1 VKKKT
6 KQFADRLNMK
16 GDKNMSHKTEF
27 LYLSEQDTIKAGV
40 LDAVK
45 CIDNAEEVFTLLSKG
60 DYLMGGSN
68 HNSHGLGIVF
78 PKESPFPNMPVAG
91 PDRRFVA
98 MPAYLGGRFDV
109 CGNKWYGSNA
119 ENPKK
124 GLPRSVLTVTLN
136 DKDTGEPLSFMSAN
150 LLSAA
155 RTGAVPGVA
164 ARHLARKDSEVV
176 TVLGC
181 GQINRSC
188 LRSILTQLPNAKKI
202 VCYDIFEE
210 AGKKFLGWAKEEL
223 GIDGIVTTDLE
234 EAVRAGEVITVAA
247 SRLKPLYIKDEWL
260 QEGVTLLITGPMQ
273 SDDSFWMNT
282 KLIYDNVRLHEA
294 YVQEAVESGDK
305 AASYASVIGGPIYT
319 LIDDGKIRP
328 LVESTSIGEVIL
340 GEKEG
345 RADSKERVTFVA
357 CGMATFDVGLG
368 YDLYQTALKEGI
380 GQKLVLW
387 DDPYQK

>member
-1 VKKKT
+1 
-6 KQFADRLNMK
+6 MK
-16 GDKNMSHKTEF
+16 GDHHMSHKTEF

-40 LDAVK
+40 LNAEK

-68 HNSHGLGIVF
+68 HNSHGLGLVF
-78 PKESPFPNMPVAG
+78 PKESPFPNMPIAG

-119 ENPKK
+119 ANPKK

-136 DKDTGEPLSFMSAN
+136 DKDTGEPLAFMSAN

-210 AGKKFLGWAKEEL
+210 AGNKFLAWAKEEL

-247 SRLKPLYIKDEWL
+247 SRLKPLYVKDEWL

-273 SDDSFWMNT
+273 SDDSFWINT

-294 YVQEAVESGDK
+294 YVQDAIESGDK

-328 LVESTSIGEVIL
+328 LAESTSIGDVIL

-345 RADSKERVTFVA
+345 RVNDKERVTFVA

-368 YDLYQTALKEGI
+368 YDLYQTALKENI
-380 GQKLVLW
+380 GQKLILW

>member
-1 VKKKT
+1 MT
-6 KQFADRLNMK
+6 
-16 GDKNMSHKTEF
+16 HKTEF

-40 LDAVK
+40 LNAEK
-45 CIDNAEEVFTLLSKG
+45 CIDNAQEVFTLLSKG

-68 HNSHGLGIVF
+68 HNSHGLGLVF

-136 DKDTGEPLSFMSAN
+136 DKDTGEPLAFMSAN

-164 ARHLARKDSEVV
+164 ARHLARKDSEVI

-188 LRSILTQLPNAKKI
+188 LRSIVTQLPNVKKI
-202 VCYDIFEE
+202 ICYDIFKE
-210 AGKKFLGWAKEEL
+210 ASERFLTWEKGEL
-223 GIDGIVTTDLE
+223 GIEGEVVLDLE
-234 EAVRAGEVITVAA
+234 SAVKEADVITVAA
-247 SRLKPLYIKDEWL
+247 SRLKPLYVKDEWMK
-260 QEGVTLLITGPMQ
+260 EGVTVLITGPMQ
-273 SDDSFWMNT
+273 TDDSFWMDT
-282 KLIYDNVRLHEA
+282 TLIYDNVRLHEA

-305 AASYASVIGGPIYT
+305 AAYYKGVIGGPVYT
-319 LIDDGKIRP
+319 LIDAGKMP
-328 LVESTSIGEVIL
+328 ALKDSTSIGEVIM
-340 GEKEG
+340 GEKPG
-345 RADSKERVTFVA
+345 RKDEKDRVTFIA

-368 YDLYQTALKEGI
+368 YDLYQTALREGI
-380 GQKLVLW
+380 GTKLTLW

>member
-1 VKKKT
+1 M
-6 KQFADRLNMK
+6 A
-16 GDKNMSHKTEF
+16 HKTEF

-45 CIDNAEEVFTLLSKG
+45 CVDNAEEVFTLLSKG

-68 HNSHGLGIVF
+68 HNSHGLGLVF
-78 PKESPFPNMPVAG
+78 PKETPFPNMPVAG

-119 ENPKK
+119 ANPQK

-136 DKDTGEPLSFMSAN
+136 DKDTGEPLAFMSAN

-155 RTGAVPGVA
+155 RTGAVPAVA
-164 ARHLARKDSEVV
+164 ARHLARKDSEVIA
-176 TVLGC
+176 VLGC

-188 LRSILTQLPNAKKI
+188 LRSILTQLPNVKKVI
-202 VCYDIFEE
+202 CYDIFE
-210 AGKKFLGWAKEEL
+210 AAADKFSVWTKEEL
-223 GIDGIVTTDLE
+223 GVDAEPNLNLE
-234 EAVRAGEVITVAA
+234 EAVKAADVLTVAA
-247 SRLKPLYIKDEWL
+247 SRLQPLYVKDEWL
-260 QEGVTLLITGPMQ
+260 KEGVTVLITGPMQ
-273 SDDSFWMNT
+273 TDDSFWMST
-282 KLIYDNVRLHEA
+282 KLIYDNVGLHQA
-294 YVQEAVESGDK
+294 YVQDAIESGDK
-305 AASYASVIGGPIYT
+305 EGYYKGVIGGPIYT
-319 LIDDGKIRP
+319 LIDAGKMP
-328 LVESTSIGEVIL
+328 KLEDSTSIGEVIL

-345 RADSKERVTFVA
+345 RTSEKERITFVA

-368 YDLYQTALKEGI
+368 YDLYHTALKEGI
-380 GQKLVLW
+380 GQKLTLW

>member
-1 VKKKT
+1 
-6 KQFADRLNMK
+6 MK
-16 GDKNMSHKTEF
+16 DQIELRMEGEKNMAHKTEF
-27 LYLSEQDTIKAGV
+27 LYLSEQDTIAAGV
-40 LDAVK
+40 LDAEK
-45 CIDNAEEVFTLLSKG
+45 CIDNAEEVFTLLSQG

-68 HNSHGLGIVF
+68 HNSHGMGIVF
-78 PKESPFPNMPVAG
+78 PKETPFPNMPVAG

-164 ARHLARKDSEVV
+164 ARHLARKDSEVIM
-176 TVLGC
+176 VLGC

-188 LRSILTQLPNAKKI
+188 LRSIMTQLPNIKKV
-202 VCYDIFEE
+202 VCFDIFE
-210 AGKKFLGWAKEEL
+210 AAAQKFLEWEKEEL
-223 GIDGIVTTDLE
+223 GVDGVVELDLE
-234 EAVRAGEVITVAA
+234 AALKDADVITVAA
-247 SRLKPLYIKDEWL
+247 SRLKPLYVKDEWMKD
-260 QEGVTLLITGPMQ
+260 GVTLLITGPMQ
-273 SDDSFWMNT
+273 TDDSYWMNT

-294 YVQEAVESGDK
+294 YVQEAIESGDK
-305 AASYASVIGGPIYT
+305 AGYYKGVIGGPIYT
-319 LIDDGKIRP
+319 LIDEGKMPP
-328 LVESTSIGEVIL
+328 LAESTSIGEVIM
-340 GEKEG
+340 GSKPGRTDEKE
-345 RADSKERVTFVA
+345 RITFVA

-368 YDLYQTALKEGI
+368 YDLYHTALKEGI
-380 GQKLVLW
+380 GTKLTLW

>member
-1 VKKKT
+1 MT
-6 KQFADRLNMK
+6 
-16 GDKNMSHKTEF
+16 HKTEF

-40 LDAVK
+40 LNAEK
-45 CIDNAEEVFTLLSKG
+45 CIDNAQEVFTLLSKG

-68 HNSHGLGIVF
+68 HNSHGLGLVF

-136 DKDTGEPLSFMSAN
+136 DKDTGEPLAFMSAN

-164 ARHLARKDSEVV
+164 ARHLARKDSEVI

-188 LRSILTQLPNAKKI
+188 LRSIVTQLPNVKKI
-202 VCYDIFEE
+202 ICYDIFKE
-210 AGKKFLGWAKEEL
+210 ASERFLAWEKGEL
-223 GIDGIVTTDLE
+223 GIEGEAVPDLE
-234 EAVRAGEVITVAA
+234 SAVKEADVITVAA
-247 SRLKPLYIKDEWL
+247 SRLKPLYVKDEWMK
-260 QEGVTLLITGPMQ
+260 EGVTVLITGPMQ
-273 SDDSFWMNT
+273 TDDSFWMDT
-282 KLIYDNVRLHEA
+282 TLIYDNVRLHEA

-305 AASYASVIGGPIYT
+305 AAYYKGVIGGPVYT
-319 LIDDGKIRP
+319 LIDSGKMP
-328 LVESTSIGEVIL
+328 ALKDSTSIGEVIM
-340 GEKEG
+340 GEKPG
-345 RADSKERVTFVA
+345 RKDEKDRVTFIA

-380 GQKLVLW
+380 GTKLTLW

>member
-1 VKKKT
+1 MKGE
-6 KQFADRLNMK
+6 LNMA
-16 GDKNMSHKTEF
+16 HKTEF
-27 LYLSEQDTIKAGV
+27 LYLSEKDTIEAGV

-68 HNSHGLGIVF
+68 HNSHGLGLVF

-119 ENPKK
+119 ANPQK

-136 DKDTGEPLSFMSAN
+136 DKDTGEPLAFMSAN

-164 ARHLARKDSEVV
+164 ARHLARKASEVI

-188 LRSILTQLPNAKKI
+188 LRSIASQMPNLKKVI
-202 VCYDIFEE
+202 CYDIFEAAAE
-210 AGKKFLGWAKEEL
+210 KFLAWEKEEL
-223 GIDGIVTTDLE
+223 GYDGEVELDLE
-234 EAVRAGEVITVAA
+234 KAVRAADVITVAA
-247 SRLKPLYIKDEWL
+247 SRLKPLYVKDEWMKA
-260 QEGVTLLITGPMQ
+260 GVTVLITGPMQ
-273 SDDSFWMNT
+273 TDDSFWMGC
-282 KLIYDNVRLHEA
+282 KLIYDNVGLHEA
-294 YVQEAVESGDK
+294 YVQDAVESGDK
-305 AASYASVIGGPIYT
+305 AEYYKGVIGGPIYT
-319 LIDDGKIRP
+319 LIDEGKMSA
-328 LVESTSIGEVIL
+328 LKDSTSIGEVIM

-345 RADSKERVTFVA
+345 RKDDAERVAFVA

-368 YDLYQTALKEGI
+368 YDLYKTALEKGI
-380 GQKLVLW
+380 GTKLTLW

>member
-1 VKKKT
+1 M
-6 KQFADRLNMK
+6 QHR
-16 GDKNMSHKTEF
+16 TEF
-27 LYLSEQDTIKAGV
+27 LYLSEKDTIEAGV

-68 HNSHGLGIVF
+68 HNSHGLGLVF

-119 ENPKK
+119 ENRKK

-136 DKDTGEPLSFMSAN
+136 NKDTGEPLAFMSAN

-164 ARHLARKDSEVV
+164 ARHLARKDSEIIA
-176 TVLGC
+176 VLGC

-188 LRSILTQLPNAKKI
+188 LRSVLTQLPKIKKVI
-202 VCYDIFEE
+202 CFDIFEE
-210 AGKKFLGWAKEEL
+210 AAKSFAAWAAKELKVDAEPQM
-223 GIDGIVTTDLE
+223 DLE
-234 EAVRAGEVITVAA
+234 TAVKDADVLTVAA
-247 SRLKPLYIKDEWL
+247 SRLKPLYVKDEWL
-260 QEGVTLLITGPMQ
+260 KDGVTVLITGPMQ
-273 SDDSFWMNT
+273 TDDSYWMST
-282 KLIYDNVRLHEA
+282 KLIYDNVKLHEA

-305 AASYASVIGGPIYT
+305 ASYYKGVIGGPVYT
-319 LIDDGKIRP
+319 LIDAGKMP
-328 LVESTSIGEVIL
+328 ALEESTSIGEVIL
-340 GEKEG
+340 GEKPG
-345 RADSKERVTFVA
+345 RSNDKERVTFMA

-368 YDLYQTALKEGI
+368 YDLYQTALKKGI
-380 GQKLVLW
+380 GKKLTLW

>member
-1 VKKKT
+1 M
-6 KQFADRLNMK
+6 AHN
-16 GDKNMSHKTEF
+16 TEF
-27 LYLSEQDTIKAGV
+27 LYLSEKDTIEAGV
-40 LDAVK
+40 LDAAK
-45 CIDNAEEVFTLLSKG
+45 CIDNAEEVFTLLSRG

-68 HNSHGLGIVF
+68 HNSHGLGLVF
-78 PKESPFPNMPVAG
+78 PKESPFPNMPIAG

-136 DKDTGEPLSFMSAN
+136 NKDTGEPLAFMSAN

-164 ARHLARKDSEVV
+164 ARHLARKESEVV
-176 TVLGC
+176 AVLGC

-188 LRSILTQLPNAKKI
+188 LRSILTQLPNVKKV

-210 AGKKFLGWAKEEL
+210 AAKKFLEWEKDEL
-223 GIDGIVTTDLE
+223 GVEGAVELDLE
-234 EAVRAGEVITVAA
+234 AAVKDADVITVAA
-247 SRLKPLYIKDEWL
+247 SRLKPLYVKDEWL
-260 QEGVTLLITGPMQ
+260 KEGVTLLITGPMQ
-273 SDDSFWMNT
+273 TDDSFWINT

-294 YVQEAVESGDK
+294 YVQEAIESGDK
-305 AASYASVIGGPIYT
+305 ATYYKGVIGGPIYT
-319 LIDDGKIRP
+319 LIDEGKMQG
-328 LVESTSIGEVIL
+328 LSDSTSIGEVIL
-340 GEKEG
+340 GEKAG
-345 RADSKERVTFVA
+345 RESEKERITFVA

-368 YDLYQTALKEGI
+368 YDLYRTALEKGI
-380 GQKLVLW
+380 GTKLTLW